1 MSGSRISASPSH
13 CRASADDGVVLVLWS
28 LVFQSKAGFEHD
40 LIVPDLAILD
50 VAASL
55 DDLEPV
61 QISQR
66 LTGPLDRGLNGVLNA
81 GFRRT
86 NKFYHLVDMI
96 RHRVLLLIITRAHS
110 A

>member
-1 MSGSRISASPSH
+1 VDVCITDLSIARPLPGLGP
-13 CRASADDGVVLVLWS
+13 ADDGVVLVLRS
-28 LVFQSKAGFEHD
+28 LDFQSKAGFEHD

-81 GFRRT
+81 GFR
-86 NKFYHLVDMI
+86 
-96 RHRVLLLIITRAHS
+96 
-110 A
+110 